1 MRNVGTYLGCV
12 VRVIGSKLFIEISE
26 DLPSSTPIVS
36 GQIYKIGQ
44 IGSYVKIPLGSLNI
58 FGIVT
63 MVGSNSVTQNLD
75 PSQFPFGKRWLEV
88 QLIGESIGQQEFL
101 RGVSVYPTIDD
112 EVHLITINDLRLIHA
127 SSSPSAVE
135 IGKLAS
141 SDSLPAYLD
150 IDKLLSRHG
159 AIVGSTGSG
168 KSNAV
173 TCILR
178 SLTNGIFP
186 NSKIILIDPHSEYH
200 TALGSYAKVF
210 SIDDKHNPL
219 KVPFWGLTY
228 NELALI
234 LFDKKQAADSQ
245 QDILVQE
252 KILQHKLEMC
262 KNLKTGKLEEYLVTT
277 DTPIPFN
284 LKKIL
289 YDLYEEEHATVNEKQ
304 NLNTKAYV
312 KENGIDAI
320 GDWKTLKMPKFIPP
334 GNGSATPFKYKEIK
348 ILNAYLNRLHAKLA
362 DNKLSFLFDTDDYD
376 GQKLDL
382 GDLLNAWLNHDRP
395 ITVLDLGGVPF
406 EVMDMVVGL
415 ISRILFESTFWGRD
429 LIAMGRNRPILMV
442 YEEAHSYLPRG
453 GSNSTVTG
461 YASRAVRRICKE
473 GRKYGIG
480 ALIVSQRPSDL
491 DEAILSQCGTFF
503 ALRLSNTQD
512 QGIISA
518 ALPDNLGSLSELL
531 PSLRTGEAIV
541 VGEGVKIPS
550 RIRLQ
555 LMTPRPDSQDPEPS
569 KVWKN
574 GSTQQPDFN
583 AAIRNWRHQAVEKTN
598 KDQKLTHFHKK
609 R

>member
-1 MRNVGTYLGCV
+1 MRSEVTYLGSV
-12 VRVIGSKLFIEISE
+12 VRVIGSKLFVEISE

-63 MVGSNSVTQNLD
+63 MVGSNAVTQTMD
-75 PSQFPFGKRWLEV
+75 ASQFPFGKRWLEV

-112 EVHLITINDLRLIHA
+112 EVHLITLKDLSLIHA
-127 SSSPSAVE
+127 SSSPSSVE

-141 SDSLPAYLD
+141 SDSLPAFLD
-150 IDKLLSRHG
+150 VDKLLSRHG

-178 SLTNGIFP
+178 SLTNGTFP
-186 NSKIILIDPHSEYH
+186 KSKIILIDPHSEYH
-200 TALGSYAKVF
+200 TALGEYAKVF
-210 SIDDKHNPL
+210 SIEDKENPL
-219 KVPFWGLTY
+219 KIPFWGLTY

-234 LFDKKQAADSQ
+234 LFDKKQAADSL
-245 QDILVQE
+245 QDTQVQE
-252 KILQHKLEMC
+252 KILQHKFKIC
-262 KNLKTGKLEEYLVTT
+262 ADLKTGKLSEHLVTS

-289 YDLYEEEHATVNEKQ
+289 YDLYEEENATVNEKQ
-304 NLNTKAYV
+304 NWNTKAYV
-312 KENGIDAI
+312 QEDSVDAV
-320 GDWKTLKMPKFIPP
+320 GDWKTLKMPKFKPP
-334 GNGSATPFKYKEIK
+334 GAGSAAPFKFKENK
-348 ILNAYLNRLHAKLA
+348 ILTQYLTRLHSKLS
-362 DNKLSFLFDTDDYD
+362 DNKLNFLFDVDDYD
-376 GQKLDL
+376 GQNLDL
-382 GDLLNAWLNHDRP
+382 SDLLNGWLNHDKP

-415 ISRILFESTFWGRD
+415 ISRVLFESTFWGRD
-429 LIAMGRNRPILMV
+429 LDGMGRNRPVLMV
-442 YEEAHSYLPRG
+442 YEEAHSYLPKG
-453 GSNSTVTG
+453 GSSPTVTG

-480 ALIVSQRPSDL
+480 ALVVSQRPSDL

-512 QGIISA
+512 QGIING
-518 ALPDNLGSLSELL
+518 ALPDNLGSLSDLL
-531 PSLRTGEAIV
+531 PSLRTGEAII

-550 RIRLQ
+550 RVRLQ
-555 LMTPRPDSQDPEPS
+555 LITPRPDSQDPEPS
-569 KVWKN
+569 KAWKN
-574 GSTQQPDFN
+574 TSGPEPDFKV
-583 AAIRNWRHQAVEKTN
+583 AIRNWRHQNVEKVAGEEVTGSP
-598 KDQKLTHFHKK
+598 KA
-609 R
+609 